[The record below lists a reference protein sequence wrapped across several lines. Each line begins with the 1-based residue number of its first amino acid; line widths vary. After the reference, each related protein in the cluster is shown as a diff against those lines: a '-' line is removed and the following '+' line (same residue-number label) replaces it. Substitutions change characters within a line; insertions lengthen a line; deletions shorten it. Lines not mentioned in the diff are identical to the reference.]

1 MSAAAATRHSPRESN
16 ATLLRKRRCDSDIGL
31 VVCWVDAVTFLPGLA
46 PSALRCSQPPARWRE
61 PRNEKFMYDHQL
73 LADALTRY
81 TRALPTLHEG
91 EFVLDHLVDAVTGVL
106 GLTDTGVTV
115 VEEDRLWFVTASAG
129 NMAEMELW
137 QERYQVGPAPAAGD
151 EGVAVLVADIGDC
164 DDRWPLFA
172 AAAHQ
177 AGVMAV
183 GAIPMRLG
191 ADIIGV
197 LDLYSA
203 TRRDWPDA
211 DVAAAQLLADMATG
225 YLVSHLH

>member
-1 MSAAAATRHSPRESN
+1 
-16 ATLLRKRRCDSDIGL
+16 
-31 VVCWVDAVTFLPGLA
+31 
-46 PSALRCSQPPARWRE
+46 
-61 PRNEKFMYDHQL
+61 
-73 LADALTRY
+73 
-81 TRALPTLHEG
+81 
-91 EFVLDHLVDAVTGVL
+91 
-106 GLTDTGVTV
+106 
-115 VEEDRLWFVTASAG
+115 
-129 NMAEMELW
+129 MAEMELW
-137 QERYQVGPAPAAGD
+137 QERYQVGPARTAVD

-225 YLVSHLH
+225 YLVSHLHPGQHSELADYRSTTSIPAAPTNAFYRDSTGRERGLDTRFGQLRFEPDREGGVDVFGTADDGSDMYVTRLQPAMWLTAYYRVPGSPERSDVIVPDRLR